1 MPKKALWFIAVGIAG
16 LLYVTWDVGRIPAR
30 VTLMNQSGSPMHD
43 AVLITSRGP
52 LDIGTLRNGE
62 SRSLTVPPTDHLV
75 MTYRWQNQTR
85 EWRALQPLK
94 AGQPLSL
101 SLTSN
106 GRIAVRSRMPGSDR

>member
-1 MPKKALWFIAVGIAG
+1 LPKKTLWFIAVGIAG

-43 AVLITSRGP
+43 AVLVTSRGP
-52 LDIGTLRNGE
+52 VDIGTLRNGE
-62 SRSLTVPPTDHLV
+62 SRALTVPPTDHLV
-75 MTYRWQNQTR
+75 LTYRWQNETK

-106 GRIAVRSRMPGSDR
+106 GRLAVHTRMPGANR